1 MKKTLITLLLAMVA
15 VVQAVAAVGDRF
27 SSGNLTYTVLTE
39 PTSSSFGTVS
49 VYGLSSTGQSASN
62 LSLTIPTQVA
72 NGSSTYDVT
81 TIRPIAF
88 DGATNLIAV
97 TVRYGVKSISQ
108 QAFQNCSN
116 IILVRLPSSLTYL
129 GKNVFYGCD
138 NLLQIYF
145 AAPTPA
151 GLTLH
156 TDGPFPGNSNTNID
170 VGVGKGDANGLP
182 LWQKKLA
189 GYSFRSVKK
198 DSQACDMEWTS
209 AGTYRGLCMTVT
221 QAPTYSS
228 NGKCR
233 VVGFVNNGGTMTVPP
248 HFALGVSNNYRVDI
262 TEIADSAL
270 MNNTLIAS
278 VDLTPAHN
286 LTYIGMSAFEGS
298 YITSAKVQ
306 IVGTAANRAFYNC
319 PKLKTLTFVNR
330 MDAVKY
336 AIGSSVFTGN
346 PELTTVNIEPY
357 SVKSLSYHAFY
368 NCPKLSSVTLGEGIL
383 QLANNVFEGCTALT
397 SLTIPASVTNLEVG
411 VTNTFRGCTN
421 LNNISV
427 NSNNAFY
434 SSYAGALYDKAQ
446 TTLLCVPEG
455 YTNLQGFPYTL
466 TTIGDF
472 AFAYCRKIT
481 EQEIPYGVTTLGNNV
496 FMTCTALT
504 RLHLPSSVTSLGT
517 RLCYNCTA
525 LSTVS
530 VNMAS
535 APTITPGTFFYG
547 KSQIARLY
555 TPVGAEEEYGFKGW
569 NIFGTVNDDNHF
581 AYDFMKG
588 SSGTNLCYTVTA
600 NNSASKTVKTVRGY
614 IPESTIS
621 TERDKYIG
629 YKATEQTLNIPQQV
643 SYRGNTYTLNR
654 IGNSTFTAEGTAAPT
669 GVLTVNLPG
678 TVTILNAW
686 SFYRSR
692 VKKLSMPGVEIIDA
706 EAFREGT
713 LASVEFPHTL
723 RKVYDGAFKDCSTL
737 TGDAI
742 FPYGFEQIG
751 ANVFSGTQIS
761 KVVIPSSVTMLNNNA
776 LNGMS
781 KWVTAYINLPANSV
795 SSSLSL
801 PSSTLAHLYVPYNE
815 ELGYKDKFPDLSGK
829 IYTGGYDFAE
839 KTRNGG
845 YLHYSVTDNT
855 AHTWN
860 GTQFA
865 GKAMIVFNPDASAA
879 PTTLSVTADAHDN
892 ALGGSNIY
900 RVTRYDGYCLA
911 RCPSLQMNDQG
922 AWESIEEI
930 GAHAFDNSK
939 FAYNIDWADHRSDLF
954 RVGPQVTK
962 IEFAPFKECNMAGMF
977 LEPASGQRSFSGAFK
992 EAGGNFVCYA
1002 SYDDK
1007 YMNGIAPTNP
1017 DILSIYYQ
1025 KDGVTSD
1032 AIYSP
1037 VPIDYA
1043 ATAADYEGF
1052 NAFAVTGH
1060 DGDVAQAVQIESA
1073 PAGTAV
1079 MIKKNADN
1087 KPIYFKRLA
1096 QDPDWTN
1103 QTNLLWGNLNYT
1115 ALHSNDYYYNP
1126 SSGLWFNANN
1136 RTTELGR
1143 GYLRRTDSE
1152 TPATMTVNYIIYE
1165 PYDLNRDG
1173 KVDPDDVSYLQ
1184 QYLNTDMASC
1194 DLNGDGEVSLAD
1206 MNMLISYL
1214 VENNPMQLDFAPYF
1228 KACDVNED
1236 GFITEMD
1243 SYLLSNSIL
1252 SNSDYSQPFDVNG
1265 DNLIDWWDYVIVRM
1279 AVNAGVEITSYG
1291 VQVFKTTVTTLNYDD
1306 VLRDGTVSYD
1316 PAAHTLTLNNANIT
1330 PVGQDKDAY
1339 IVNTDEYLP
1348 YHNTA
1353 VIQVNDRA
1361 IFGEDQVLNVKLIG
1375 ENHIAVKDWYYWY
1388 WENNDEK
1395 VELRDVVAFHVD
1407 RAGLNIMGNGSLDIT
1422 ESAGAQLANGTEL
1435 KICDGAKVSIISSG
1449 NMGII
1454 GPSNYNAQATNVKVT
1469 VDKSWLKDSVSVPGF
1484 GPIWCVSEIN
1494 LVDAEYVLPENP
1506 YFDVSQGALQDGVGG
1521 DFVRMFEI
1529 APTSTGIVGDVDGNG
1544 TVDVTDV
1551 NILVN
1556 IILGKANAADYPNAN
1571 INGEGGIDVSD
1582 VNAVVN
1588 IILGKQ

>member
-15 VVQAVAAVGDRF
+15 VVQAIAAVDDRF

-39 PTSSSFGTVS
+39 PTSSSYGTVS
-49 VYGLSSTGQSASN
+49 VYGLSSTGQNASN
-62 LSLTIPTQVA
+62 LSLIIPTQVA

-116 IILVRLPSSLTYL
+116 IILVRLPSSLTFL
-129 GKNVFYGCD
+129 GKNVFHGCD
-138 NLLQIYF
+138 NLVQIYF

-151 GLTLH
+151 GLTLAN
-156 TDGPFPGNSNTNID
+156 GGLFPDNSNNID

-189 GYSFRSVKK
+189 DYSFRSVKK
-198 DSQACDMEWTS
+198 DSQACDLEWTS
-209 AGTYRGLCMTVT
+209 AGTYQGLCMTVT

-233 VVGFVNNGGTMTVPP
+233 VVGFVNNGATMTVPP
-248 HFALGVSNNYRVDI
+248 YFSLGVSNNYRVDF

-336 AIGSSVFTGN
+336 DIGSSVFTGN

-357 SVKSLSYHAFY
+357 SVKSLSYRAFY
-368 NCPKLSSVTLGEGIL
+368 NCPKLSSVTLGEGI
-383 QLANNVFEGCTALT
+383 QQMANNVFERCTALT
-397 SLTIPASVTNLEVG
+397 SLTIPASVTSLTTSG
-411 VTNTFRGCTN
+411 QMGTFYGCTN
-421 LNNISV
+421 LDNISV
-427 NSNNAFY
+427 NSSNANY

-455 YTNLQGFPYTL
+455 CTDLQGFPYTL
-466 TTIGDF
+466 TTIGNY
-472 AFAYCRKIT
+472 AFAHCKKIT
-481 EQEIPYGVTTLGNNV
+481 EQEIPYGVKTVGSYV
-496 FMTCTALT
+496 FMNCTAMT
-504 RLHLPSSVTSLGT
+504 RLHIPSSVTTLGSGV
-517 RLCYNCTA
+517 CYSCTA

-530 VNMAS
+530 VNMAA

-555 TPVGAEEEYGFKGW
+555 TPFGAEQEYQNKGW
-569 NIFGTVNDDNHF
+569 NIFGTVNDDNHY
-581 AYDFMKG
+581 AYDFLKG
-588 SSGTNLCYTVTA
+588 SSGANLCYTVTGFT
-600 NNSASKTVKTVRGY
+600 STTKTVKAVRGY
-614 IPESTIS
+614 IPASASTDDRS
-621 TERDKYIG
+621 KYIG
-629 YKATEQTLNIPQQV
+629 NMTTAATLNIPPQV
-643 SYRGNTYTLNR
+643 SYRGNTYNLNT
-654 IGNSTFTAEGTAAPT
+654 IGSYTFTAEGTAAPT

-678 TVTILNAW
+678 TVTTLNAW

-692 VKKLSMPGVEIIDA
+692 VKSLSMPGVVTIGTQ
-706 EAFREGT
+706 AFREGT
-713 LASVEFPHTL
+713 LTSVQFPHTL
-723 RKVYDGAFKDCSTL
+723 QYVDGSAFMDCGTL

-742 FPYGFEQIG
+742 FPYGLKQLG
-751 ANVFSGTQIS
+751 ASVFSGTQIS

-879 PTTLSVTADAHDN
+879 PATLSVTADAHDN

-1007 YMNGIAPTNP
+1007 YMNGLAPVNP

-1025 KDGVTSD
+1025 KSGVTSD

-1143 GYLRRTDSE
+1143 GYLKRTDSE
-1152 TPATMTVNYIIYE
+1152 TPGTMTVNYIIYE

-1194 DLNGDGEVSLAD
+1194 DLTGDGEVSLAD

-1214 VENNPMQLDFAPYF
+1214 VENNPMQLDYTPYL
-1228 KACDVNED
+1228 KVCDVNED
-1236 GFITEMD
+1236 GFITDDD
-1243 SYLLSNSIL
+1243 SSVLSTFIL
-1252 SNSDYSQPFDVNG
+1252 SNAGESQNSSYDVNG
-1265 DNLIDWWDYVIVRM
+1265 DDLIDWWDYVIVRM

-1291 VQVFKTTVTTLNYDD
+1291 VQVFKTTATTLNYED

-1316 PAAHTLTLNNANIT
+1316 PETHTLTLNNANIK
-1330 PVGQDKDAY
+1330 PVGQGRDAY
-1339 IVNTDEYLP
+1339 IVNTDNYVT
-1348 YHNTA
+1348 YANTA
-1353 VIQVNDRA
+1353 VIQVSDRA
-1361 IFGEDQVLNVKLIG
+1361 IFGNYQTLNVRLIG
-1375 ENHIAVKDWYYWY
+1375 ENNIAVRDWVA
-1388 WENNDEK
+1388 NNSQRI
-1395 VELRDVVAFHVD
+1395 VTAFHIKHNDV
-1407 RAGLNIMGNGSLDIT
+1407 NIMGDGSLDIST
-1422 ESAGAQLANGTEL
+1422 HYGAQLATGAEL
-1435 KICDGAKVSIISSG
+1435 KICDGAKVNFASYTAGI
-1449 NMGII
+1449 GII
-1454 GPSNYNAQATNVKVT
+1454 GPNNYQSWPSTTATLT
-1469 VDKSWLKDSVSVPGF
+1469 VDNAWLKVVG
-1484 GPIWCVSEIN
+1484 GTATHPIQRIAKIELI
-1494 LVDAEYVLPENP
+1494 DAEYITPANAY
-1506 YFDVSQGALQDGVGG
+1506 YFDYDGTILDG
-1521 DFVRMFEI
+1521 DTGEYATTVEI
-1529 APTSTGIVGDVDGNG
+1529 VPTSTGIVGDVDGSG
-1544 TVDVTDV
+1544 TVDVADV

-1556 IILGKANAADYPNAN
+1556 IMLGKANAADYPNAN
-1571 INGEGGIDVSD
+1571 VDGQGGIDVAD
-1582 VNAVVN
+1582 VNAIVN
-1588 IILGKQ
+1588 IMLGKQ

>member
-15 VVQAVAAVGDRF
+15 VVQVVAAVGDRF
-27 SSGNLTYTVLTE
+27 SSGYLTYTVLTE
-39 PTSSSFGTVS
+39 PTSSSYGTVS
-49 VYGLSSTGQSASN
+49 VYGLSSSGQSASN

-116 IILVRLPSSLTYL
+116 ILLVRLPSSLTFL
-129 GKNVFYGCD
+129 GKNAFYGC
-138 NLLQIYF
+138 NALGQIYF

-151 GLTLH
+151 SLTLANG
-156 TDGPFPGNSNTNID
+156 GPFPANSNNID
-170 VGVGKGDANGLP
+170 VYVGVGDANGLP
-182 LWQKKLA
+182 LWQKKLEE
-189 GYSFRSVKK
+189 YSFKSVKK
-198 DSQACDMEWTS
+198 YAQACDMEWTS

-248 HFALGVSNNYRVDI
+248 CTYLGVNNNYRVDF

-278 VDLTPAHN
+278 VDLTPAQS

-306 IVGTAANRAFYNC
+306 YITAGNRAFYNC
-319 PKLKTLTFVNR
+319 PKLKTLTFIPR
-330 MDAVKY
+330 SDAVRY

-346 PELTTVNIEPY
+346 PELTTVNIESY
-357 SVKSLSYHAFY
+357 SVNSLSYRAFY
-368 NCPKLSSVTLGEGIL
+368 NCPKLSSVTLGEGI
-383 QLANNVFEGCTALT
+383 QQMAGSVFHGCTSLT
-397 SLTIPASVTNLEVG
+397 SLTIPASVTSLTTSG
-411 VTNTFRGCTN
+411 QMGTFYGCTN
-421 LNNISV
+421 LSNISV
-427 NSNNAFY
+427 NSNNTKY
-434 SSYAGALYDKAQ
+434 SSYAGVLYDKAQ

-455 YTNLQGFPYTL
+455 YTDLQGFPYTL
-466 TTIGDF
+466 TTIGNY
-472 AFAYCRKIT
+472 AFVQCKKIT
-481 EQEIPYGVTTLGNNV
+481 EQEIPYGVKTVGSYV
-496 FMTCTALT
+496 FMNCTAMT
-504 RLHLPSSVTSLGT
+504 RLHIPSSVTSLGEG
-517 RLCYNCTA
+517 LCYNCTA
-525 LSTVS
+525 LNTVS
-530 VNMAS
+530 VNMAT

-581 AYDFMKG
+581 AYDFMNG

-629 YKATEQTLNIPQQV
+629 YKATEQTINIPQQV
-643 SYRGNTYTLNR
+643 SYRGNTYTLNT

-669 GVLTVNLPG
+669 GVLTVNLPS

-911 RCPSLQMNDQG
+911 RCPSQQMNDQG

-939 FAYNIDWADHRSDLF
+939 FAYNIDWPDHRSDLF

-977 LEPASGQRSFSGAFK
+977 LEPASGQRSFSGAF
-992 EAGGNFVCYA
+992 AGSGGDFVCYA

-1007 YMNGIAPTNP
+1007 YMNGLAPTNP

-1025 KDGVTSD
+1025 KSGVTSD

-1096 QDPDWTN
+1096 QDPDWTG

-1143 GYLRRTDSE
+1143 GYLKRTDSE

-1194 DLNGDGEVSLAD
+1194 DLTGDGEVSLAD
-1206 MNMLISYL
+1206 LNMLISYL

-1228 KACDVNED
+1228 KACDVDED

-1306 VLRDGTVSYD
+1306 VLRDGTVSYE
-1316 PAAHTLTLNNANIT
+1316 PATHTLTLNNANIT
-1330 PVGQDKDAY
+1330 PVGESNNGS
-1339 IVNTDEYLP
+1339 IVDTDNYVT
-1348 YHNTA
+1348 YGNTA
-1353 VIQVNDRA
+1353 VIQVSDRA
-1361 IFGEDQVLNVKLIG
+1361 IFGNYQTLNVRLIG
-1375 ENHIAVKDWYYWY
+1375 ENNIAVRDWVA
-1388 WENNDEK
+1388 NNSQRI
-1395 VELRDVVAFHVD
+1395 VTAFHIKHNDV
-1407 RAGLNIMGNGSLDIT
+1407 NIMGDGSLDIST
-1422 ESAGAQLANGTEL
+1422 HYGAQLATGAEL
-1435 KICDGAKVSIISSG
+1435 KITDGAKVNFASYTAGI
-1449 NMGII
+1449 GII
-1454 GPSNYNAQATNVKVT
+1454 GPNTYQSWPATTATLT
-1469 VDKSWLKDSVSVPGF
+1469 VDNAWLKVVG
-1484 GPIWCVSEIN
+1484 GTATHPIQRIAKIELI
-1494 LVDAEYVLPENP
+1494 DAEYITPANAY
-1506 YFDVSQGALQDGVGG
+1506 YFDYDGTILDG
-1521 DFVRMFEI
+1521 DTGEYATTVEI

-1544 TVDVTDV
+1544 TVDVADV

-1556 IILGKANAADYPNAN
+1556 IMLGKANAADYPNAN
-1571 INGEGGIDVSD
+1571 VDGQDGIDVGD
-1582 VNAVVN
+1582 VNMIVN
-1588 IILGKQ
+1588 IMLGKQ

>member
-15 VVQAVAAVGDRF
+15 VVQAIAAETF
-27 SSGNLTYTVLTE
+27 ESGYLKYQVDYS
-39 PTSSSFGTVS
+39 PTSMSFGTVI
-49 VYGLSSTGQSASN
+49 VMGLTDAGKNVSN
-62 LSLTIPTQVA
+62 LQLTIPAQVSY
-72 NGSSTYDVT
+72 NSQVYDVT
-81 TIRPIAF
+81 QIYATAF
-88 DGATNLIAV
+88 RNATNLYS
-97 TVRYGVKSISQ
+97 VRASYGLKTIGM
-108 QAFQNCSN
+108 QAFDACTNLRY
-116 IILVRLPSSLTYL
+116 IYLPSSLTKINR
-129 GKNVFYGCD
+129 GVFRLC
-138 NLLQIYF
+138 NSLARIYF

-151 GLTLH
+151 GLTL
-156 TDGPFPGNSNTNID
+156 DELMFNNLDPSNID
-170 VGVGKGDANGLP
+170 VCVGYGDANGLP
-182 LWQKKLA
+182 LWQKALS
-189 GYSFRSVKK
+189 SFGFKSVSKNAN
-198 DSQACDMEWTS
+198 ACDAKTS
-209 AGTYRGLCMTVT
+209 SGLCLTIT
-221 QAPTYSS
+221 QAPTFSN
-228 NGKCR
+228 NGKCMA
-233 VVGFVNNGGTMTVPP
+233 VGFAPSSASSLYLNDYLYFGYG
-248 HFALGVSNNYRVDI
+248 SNYRADV
-262 TEIADSAL
+262 TEIADSA
-270 MNNTLIAS
+270 MQNNTLITS
-278 VDLTPAHN
+278 VDLSGAQS
-286 LTYIGMSAFEGS
+286 LTYIGISAFQGS
-298 YITSAKVQ
+298 SITSAKV
-306 IVGTAANRAFYNC
+306 VHYGTAANRAFYNC
-319 PKLKTLTFVNR
+319 PSLKTLTFVPR
-330 MDAVKY
+330 SDAVKY
-336 AIGSSVFTGN
+336 DIGSSVFTGN
-346 PELTTVNIEPY
+346 PELTTVKIEAG
-357 SVKSLSYHAFY
+357 SVKSLSYRAFY
-368 NCPKLSSVTLGEGIL
+368 NCPKLWSVTLGEGI
-383 QLANNVFEGCTALT
+383 QQMAGSAFQGCTSLT
-397 SLTIPASVTNLEVG
+397 ALTIPASVTSIITGSEMG
-411 VTNTFRGCTN
+411 TFYGCTN
-421 LNNISV
+421 LDNISV
-427 NSNNAFY
+427 NSNNANY
-434 SSYAGALYDKAQ
+434 SSYAGVLYDKAQ

-455 YTNLQGFPYTL
+455 CTDLQGFPYTL
-466 TTIGDF
+466 TTIGNY
-472 AFAYCRKIT
+472 AFVQCKKIT
-481 EQEIPYGVTTLGNNV
+481 EQEIPYGVKTVGSYV
-496 FMTCTALT
+496 FMNCTAMT
-504 RLHLPSSVTSLGT
+504 RLHLPSSVTSLGSGV
-517 RLCYNCTA
+517 CYSCTA

-530 VNMAS
+530 VNMAA
-535 APTITPGTFFYG
+535 APTITPSNFFHG

-555 TPVGAEEEYGFKGW
+555 TPFGDEQEYQDKGW
-569 NIFGTVNDDNHF
+569 NIFATVNDDHHY
-581 AYDFMKG
+581 AYDFLNS
-588 SSGTNLCYTVTA
+588 SSGTTLCYTVTRFT
-600 NNSASKTVKTVRGY
+600 STTKTVKAVRGY
-614 IPESTIS
+614 IPASASTYDRS
-621 TERDKYIG
+621 KYIG
-629 YKATEQTLNIPQQV
+629 NMTTAVTLNIPPQV
-643 SYRGNTYTLNR
+643 SYRGNTYNLNT
-654 IGNSTFTAEGTAAPT
+654 IGCYTFTAEGTAALT

-678 TVTILNAW
+678 TVTTLNPW

-692 VKKLSMPGVEIIDA
+692 VKSLSMPGVVSIYTQ
-706 EAFREGT
+706 AFNQGT
-713 LASVEFPHTL
+713 LESVQFPHTL
-723 RKVYDGAFKDCSTL
+723 EKVEDGAFLYCSSL

-742 FPYGFEQIG
+742 FPYGLKQLG
-751 ANVFSGTQIS
+751 ANAFSSTQIS
-761 KVVIPSSVTMLNNNA
+761 KVVIPSSVTTLNTNA

-781 KWVTAYINLPANSV
+781 SQASVYLNLPASQV
-795 SSSLSL
+795 TSL
-801 PSSTLAHLYVPYNE
+801 PSTLAHVYVPVNE
-815 ELGYKDKFPDLSGK
+815 VLNYHNKFTAIASK
-829 IYTGGYDFAE
+829 ITYGGYDFAE

-865 GKAMIVFNPDASAA
+865 GKAMIVHNPDASAA

-892 ALGGSNIY
+892 ALGGSNVY
-900 RVTRYDGYCLA
+900 RVTRYDAYCLEK
-911 RCPSLQMNDQG
+911 CPSQQMNDQG
-922 AWESIEEI
+922 VWESIEEI
-930 GAHAFDNSK
+930 AEGAFFQSQM
-939 FAYNIDWADHRSDLF
+939 AYHIDWADHRSDLF

-962 IEFAPFKECNMAGMF
+962 IGHMPFEECNMAGMF
-977 LEPASGQRSFSGAFK
+977 LEPASYQRSSGVFK
-992 EAGGNFVCYA
+992 EPGGNFVCYA

-1007 YMNGIAPTNP
+1007 YMNGLAPLNP

-1025 KDGVTSD
+1025 KSGVTSD

-1052 NAFAVTGH
+1052 NAFAVTDH

-1079 MIKKNADN
+1079 MIKKNSDN

-1143 GYLRRTDSE
+1143 GYLKRTDSE

-1206 MNMLISYL
+1206 LNMLISYL

-1291 VQVFKTTVTTLNYDD
+1291 VQVFKTTVTTLNYED
-1306 VLRDGTVSYD
+1306 VLRDGTVSYE
-1316 PAAHTLTLNNANIT
+1316 PETHTLTLNNANIA

-1422 ESAGAQLANGTEL
+1422 ESAAAQLANGTEL

-1449 NMGII
+1449 NIGII

-1506 YFDVSQGALQDGVGG
+1506 YFDVSQGALQDGEGG

-1529 APTSTGIVGDVDGNG
+1529 VSTSTGLTGDVNGDGSVDVLDVNVLINIVLGKANAADYPGIADVDGNG
-1544 TVDVTDV
+1544 TVDVSDV
-1551 NILVN
+1551 NIVIN
-1556 IILGKANAADYPNAN
+1556 IT
-1571 INGEGGIDVSD
+1571 
-1582 VNAVVN
+1582 
-1588 IILGKQ
+1588 LGKQ

>member
-15 VVQAVAAVGDRF
+15 VVQAVAAVDDRF

-39 PTSSSFGTVS
+39 PTSSSYGTVS
-49 VYGLSSTGQSASN
+49 VYGLSSTGQNASN
-62 LSLTIPTQVA
+62 LSLIIPTQVA

-116 IILVRLPSSLTYL
+116 ILLVRLPSSLTFL
-129 GKNVFYGCD
+129 GKNVFHGCD
-138 NLLQIYF
+138 NLGQIYF

-151 GLTLH
+151 SLTLANG
-156 TDGPFPGNSNTNID
+156 GPFPDNSSDID
-170 VGVGKGDANGLP
+170 VYVGKGDANGLP

-189 GYSFRSVKK
+189 DYSFRTVAKSA
-198 DSQACDMEWTS
+198 QACDLEWTG
-209 AGTYRGLCMTVT
+209 AGTYKGLCMTVT

-233 VVGFVNNGGTMTVPP
+233 VVGFVNNGATMTVPP
-248 HFALGVSNNYRVDI
+248 HFALGVSNNYRVDF

-336 AIGSSVFTGN
+336 DIGSSVFTGN

-368 NCPKLSSVTLGEGIL
+368 NCPKLSSVTLGEGL
-383 QLANNVFEGCTALT
+383 EHLSSAVFEGCTSLT
-397 SLTIPASVTNLEVG
+397 TLTIPASATDISAG
-411 VTNTFRGCTN
+411 SYSSFRGCTN
-421 LNNISV
+421 LSNISV
-427 NSNNAFY
+427 NSNNAEY
-434 SSYAGALYDKAQ
+434 SSYAGVLYDKAQ

-466 TTIGDF
+466 TRIGSF
-472 AFAYCRKIT
+472 SFYRCKKIT
-481 EQEIPYGVTTLGNNV
+481 ELEIPYGVTILYDHV
-496 FMTCTALT
+496 FDDCTALT
-504 RLHLPSSVTSLGT
+504 RLHIPSSVTSLGSGV
-517 RLCYNCTA
+517 CYSCTA

-530 VNMAS
+530 VNMAA
-535 APTITPGTFFYG
+535 APTITASNFFAG

-581 AYDFMKG
+581 AYDFMNG

-600 NNSASKTVKTVRGY
+600 NNSAGKTVKTVRGY

-643 SYRGNTYTLNR
+643 SYRGNTFTLNT

-678 TVTILNAW
+678 TVTTLNAW

-692 VKKLSMPGVEIIDA
+692 VKSLSMPGVEIIDA

-815 ELGYKDKFPDLSGK
+815 ELGYKDMFPDLSGK

-911 RCPSLQMNDQG
+911 RCPSQQMNDQG

-962 IEFAPFKECNMAGMF
+962 IGFVPFKECNMAGMF

-1007 YMNGIAPTNP
+1007 YMNGLAPTNP

-1025 KDGVTSD
+1025 KSGVTSD

-1079 MIKKNADN
+1079 MIKKNSDN

-1096 QDPDWTN
+1096 QDPDWTG

-1115 ALHSNDYYYNP
+1115 ALHSNDYAYDTANEQ
-1126 SSGLWFNANN
+1126 WVNANN
-1136 RTTELGR
+1136 TMTELGR
-1143 GYLRRTDSE
+1143 GYLKRTDSE

-1194 DLNGDGEVSLAD
+1194 DLNEDGEVSLAD
-1206 MNMLISYL
+1206 LNMLVSYL

-1228 KACDVNED
+1228 KACDVDED

-1265 DNLIDWWDYVIVRM
+1265 DGLIDWWDYVIVRM

-1291 VQVFKTTVTTLNYDD
+1291 VQVFKTTVTTLNYED

-1316 PAAHTLTLNNANIT
+1316 PETHTLTLNNANIK
-1330 PVGQDKDAY
+1330 PVGESNNGS
-1339 IVNTDEYLP
+1339 IVDTDNYVT
-1348 YHNTA
+1348 YANTA
-1353 VIQVNDRA
+1353 VIQVSDRA
-1361 IFGEDQVLNVKLIG
+1361 IFGNYQTLNVRLIG
-1375 ENHIAVKDWYYWY
+1375 ENNIKVANWY
-1388 WENNDEK
+1388 
-1395 VELRDVVAFHVD
+1395 DVDHGERIVTAFHIKYNDVY
-1407 RAGLNIMGNGSLDIT
+1407 IMGNGSLDIIT
-1422 ESAGAQLANGTEL
+1422 YYGAQLATYREL
-1435 KICDGAKVSIISSG
+1435 KICDGAKVKIFANRS
-1449 NMGII
+1449 GII
-1454 GPSNYNAQATNVKVT
+1454 GPNNYQPKPSTTQKLT
-1469 VDKSWLKDSVSVPGF
+1469 VDNAWLTVEGRYAGSIVRMATIDL
-1484 GPIWCVSEIN
+1484 I
-1494 LVDAEYVLPENP
+1494 DAEYIVPEYP
-1506 YFDVSQGALQDGVGG
+1506 YYYAEEGTVYDADPEYGPCIATTV
-1521 DFVRMFEI
+1521 EI

-1544 TVDVTDV
+1544 TVDVADV

-1556 IILGKANAADYPNAN
+1556 IMLGKANAADYPNAN
-1571 INGEGGIDVSD
+1571 VDGQGGIDVGD
-1582 VNAVVN
+1582 VNAIVN
-1588 IILGKQ
+1588 IMLGKQ

>member
-15 VVQAVAAVGDRF
+15 VVQAIAAETF
-27 SSGNLTYTVLTE
+27 ESGYLKYQVDYS
-39 PTSSSFGTVS
+39 PTSMSFGTVI
-49 VYGLSSTGQSASN
+49 VMGLTDAGKNVSN
-62 LSLTIPTQVA
+62 LQLTIPAQVSY
-72 NGSSTYDVT
+72 NSQVYDVT
-81 TIRPIAF
+81 QIYATAF
-88 DGATNLIAV
+88 RTATNLYS
-97 TVRYGVKSISQ
+97 VRASYGLKTIGM
-108 QAFQNCSN
+108 QAFDACTNLRY
-116 IILVRLPSSLTYL
+116 IYLPSSLTKINR
-129 GKNVFYGCD
+129 GVFRLC
-138 NLLQIYF
+138 NSLARIYF

-151 GLTLH
+151 GLTLDELMFNNLD
-156 TDGPFPGNSNTNID
+156 TSNID
-170 VGVGKGDANGLP
+170 VCVGYGDANGLP
-182 LWQKKLA
+182 LWQKALS
-189 GYSFRSVKK
+189 SFGFKSVSKNAN
-198 DSQACDMEWTS
+198 ACDAKTS
-209 AGTYRGLCMTVT
+209 SGLCLTIT
-221 QAPTYSS
+221 QAPKFSS
-228 NGKCR
+228 RGKCMA
-233 VVGFVNNGGTMTVPP
+233 VGFSPSSASSLYLNDYLYFGYG
-248 HFALGVSNNYRVDI
+248 SNYRADV
-262 TEIADSAL
+262 TEIADSA
-270 MNNTLIAS
+270 MQNNTLITS
-278 VDLTPAHN
+278 VDLSGAQS
-286 LTYIGMSAFEGS
+286 LTYIGISAFQGS

-306 IVGTAANRAFYNC
+306 YSTVGMGAFENC

-525 LSTVS
+525 LNTVS
-530 VNMAS
+530 ANMAS

-547 KSQIARLY
+547 KSQITRLY
-555 TPVGAEEEYGFKGW
+555 TPFGAEQEYNNKGW
-569 NIFGTVNDDNHF
+569 NIFNTVNDDHHY
-581 AYDFMKG
+581 AYDFLKG
-588 SSGTNLCYTVTA
+588 SSGANLCYTVGATTL
-600 NNSASKTVKTVRGY
+600 SGKSVEVVRGY
-614 IPESTIS
+614 IPASASTYDRS
-621 TERDKYIG
+621 KYIG
-629 YKATEQTLNIPQQV
+629 NMTTAATLNIPQQV
-643 SYRGNTYTLNR
+643 SYRGNTYNLNS
-654 IGNSTFTAEGTAAPT
+654 IGSYTFTAESTAAPT
-669 GVLTVNLPG
+669 GVLTVNLPS
-678 TVTILNAW
+678 TVTNLGPW

-692 VKKLSMPGVEIIDA
+692 VKSLSMPGVILIGSQT
-706 EAFREGT
+706 FREGT
-713 LASVEFPHTL
+713 LESVQFPNTL
-723 RKVYDGAFKDCSTL
+723 KTVDDGAFLDCSTL

-742 FPYGFEQIG
+742 FPYGFAQLG
-751 ANVFSGTQIS
+751 ASVFSGTQIS

-911 RCPSLQMNDQG
+911 RCPSQQMNDQG

-992 EAGGNFVCYA
+992 EAGGDFVCYA

-1007 YMNGIAPTNP
+1007 YMNGLAPTNP

-1060 DGDVAQAVQIESA
+1060 DGSVARAEQIDMA

-1096 QDPDWTN
+1096 QDPDWTG
-1103 QTNLLWGNLNYT
+1103 QINLLWGNLNYT
-1115 ALHSNDYYYNP
+1115 ALHSNDYAYDT
-1126 SSGLWFNANN
+1126 ANQQWVN
-1136 RTTELGR
+1136 TNNTTTELGR

-1194 DLNGDGEVSLAD
+1194 DLNGDGEVSLGD
-1206 MNMLISYL
+1206 LNMLISYL

-1228 KACDVNED
+1228 KACDVDED

-1265 DNLIDWWDYVIVRM
+1265 NNLIDWWDYVIVRM

-1291 VQVFKTTVTTLNYDD
+1291 VQVFKTTVTTLNYED

-1316 PAAHTLTLNNANIT
+1316 PETHTLTLNNANIK
-1330 PVGQDKDAY
+1330 PVGQGRDAY
-1339 IVNTDEYLP
+1339 IVNTDNYVT
-1348 YHNTA
+1348 YGNTA
-1353 VIQVNDRA
+1353 VIQVSDRA
-1361 IFGEDQVLNVKLIG
+1361 IFGNYQTLNVRLIG
-1375 ENHIAVKDWYYWY
+1375 ENNIAVRDWVANNSQRIVTAFHIK
-1388 WENNDEK
+1388 NND
-1395 VELRDVVAFHVD
+1395 V
-1407 RAGLNIMGNGSLDIT
+1407 NIMGDGSLDIST
-1422 ESAGAQLANGTEL
+1422 HYGAQLATGAEL
-1435 KICDGAKVSIISSG
+1435 KICDGAKVNFASYTAGI
-1449 NMGII
+1449 GII
-1454 GPSNYNAQATNVKVT
+1454 GPNNYQSWPSTTATLT
-1469 VDKSWLKDSVSVPGF
+1469 VDNAWLKVVG
-1484 GPIWCVSEIN
+1484 GTATHPIQRIAKIELI
-1494 LVDAEYVLPENP
+1494 DAEYITPANAY
-1506 YFDVSQGALQDGVGG
+1506 YFDYDGTILDNVTGEYATT
-1521 DFVRMFEI
+1521 VEI
-1529 APTSTGIVGDVDGNG
+1529 APTSTGLRGDVNGDGS
-1544 TVDVTDV
+1544 VDVADV
-1551 NILVN
+1551 NIVIN
-1556 IILGKANAADYPNAN
+1556 IMLGKDSADNYPNAN
-1571 INGEGGIDVSD
+1571 IDGQGGIDVSD
-1582 VNAVVN
+1582 VNMVIN
-1588 IILGKQ
+1588 IMLGKQ